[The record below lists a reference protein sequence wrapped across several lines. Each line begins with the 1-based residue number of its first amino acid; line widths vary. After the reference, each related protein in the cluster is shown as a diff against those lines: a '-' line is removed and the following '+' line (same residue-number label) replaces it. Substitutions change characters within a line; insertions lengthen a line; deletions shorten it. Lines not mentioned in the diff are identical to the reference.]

1 MTGGTTKSVLR
12 ALAGA
17 AVCLTLVAAPAV
29 GIAQA
34 APVPTTAAPAAS
46 GPFTGGFLDSEHGE
60 YLGLG
65 QQYVLPTVTA
75 NGTDA
80 DFTMS
85 NGTDSFR
92 IQFLPPAG
100 TARLVPGTYENVERI
115 GTSSAG
121 AHIDLGGDGRGCN
134 ALSGRVIV
142 DDASYDASGHPL
154 DFSARFEIRC
164 AANSVGLTYPGLFG
178 FVSYNSTAQERTRT
192 ISANQLQLEGSPS
205 LTVQQSLTIANNG
218 PAVDTPTG
226 FAISGTDASYFSVV
240 KTTCTTALPAGS
252 SCTVTVS
259 YTEAVINQTATAV
272 LSFTDELAST
282 GPPNAP
288 LGVGTGRRILLNG
301 LPGLA
306 TIAGVVTG
314 PDGAGVANVCVDP
327 IDPET
332 AALNGQIGHTGADGS
347 YVTNALQP
355 GTYYLY
361 FYAGISCNGGS
372 LSPYAP
378 QIYGSTT
385 DASGAKAVVVV
396 GGQETTVNVRLV
408 VGGSITGRVTTAA
421 GTPIEDALVTPTGVG
436 DMPYIG
442 GTEVTDA
449 NGVFA
454 LPSLETGSYSVKY
467 VYWPTFTIEQWQW
480 FNGAILQTNATPVH
494 VTAGQT
500 TGSIN
505 AVFPSTAGCIGGC
518 IGSGGTGGGGTGG
531 GGTGGGGSSG
541 ATTGGAGGTAP
552 AAVIGRFAGA
562 DRYATAVAVSQAEFP
577 TARSAGGVVLARGD
591 GYADA
596 LVAAPLAKV
605 EHAPLL
611 LTTGATLP
619 SSTAA
624 ELKRVLPSGG
634 KVFLLGG
641 PAAIPDSV
649 ATELTN
655 LGYQV
660 DRTGGADRYATAVAV
675 ADAVGDPSEVLL
687 ATGNDFPDALAAGPA
702 AAHVG
707 GVVLLTDSGQLSPE
721 TAAYLSAHAKTVY
734 AVGGLAAESDVK
746 ALALVGADRYG
757 TAAMVA
763 TTFFTATTSAGIATG
778 LAFPDALSGG
788 ALLANIDAPLLLA
801 APTSLPGPTSVF
813 LTNSKATIDAV
824 DLMGG
829 LTALSAGVASAVTSA
844 LQ

>member
-1 MTGGTTKSVLR
+1 MRGHAVHSGTR
-12 ALAGA
+12 PEA
-17 AVCLTLVAAPAV
+17 ATAPAV
-29 GIAQA
+29 
-34 APVPTTAAPAAS
+34 S
-46 GPFTGGFLDSEHGE
+46 GPFTGGFLDSEDGE

-65 QQYVLPTVTA
+65 QQYVLPTVTP

-92 IQFLPPAG
+92 VQFLPPAG
-100 TARLVPGTYENVERI
+100 TSRLVPGTYENVERI

-134 ALSGRVIV
+134 ALSGRFIV
-142 DDASYDASGHPL
+142 DDASYDAAGHPL
-154 DFSARFEIRC
+154 AFSARFEIRC
-164 AANSVGLTYPGLFG
+164 AANSVGLSYPGVFG
-178 FVSYNSTAQERTRT
+178 VVSYNSTAPERTRT
-192 ISANQLQLEGSPS
+192 ISANQLQLEGSPG
-205 LTVQQSLTIANNG
+205 LTVQQTLTVTNNG
-218 PAVDTPTG
+218 SAVDTPTG

-240 KTTCTTALPAGS
+240 NTTCATALPAGS

-272 LSFTDELAST
+272 LSFTDELAPI

-288 LGVGTGRRILLNG
+288 LGVGTGRRILLSG
-301 LPGLA
+301 LPGSA
-306 TIAGVVTG
+306 TIDGVVTG
-314 PDGAGVANVCVDP
+314 PDGAGVPDVCVDL
-327 IDPET
+327 IDPKT
-332 AALNGQIGHTGADGS
+332 AALNGPIGHTGADGS

-361 FYAGISCNGGS
+361 FYAGSSCNGGP

-396 GGQETTVNVRLV
+396 GGQQTTVNVRLV
-408 VGGSITGRVTTAA
+408 VGGSITGRVTNAV

-436 DMPYIG
+436 DMPYID

-449 NGVFA
+449 NGDFV

-467 VYWPTFTIEQWQW
+467 VYWPTFTTEQWQW
-480 FNGAILQTNATPVH
+480 FNGAVLQANATPVQ
-494 VTAGQT
+494 VAAGQVA
-500 TGSIN
+500 GGMN

-518 IGSGGTGGGGTGG
+518 VGTSNTGSGGTGSGATGSGGTGSG
-531 GGTGGGGSSG
+531 GSG
-541 ATTGGAGGTAP
+541 ATTDGGTTP
-552 AAVIGRFAGA
+552 VAVVDRFAGA
-562 DRYATAVAVSQAEFP
+562 DRYATAIAVSQAEFP
-577 TARSAGGVVLARGD
+577 TADSAGGVVLARGD

-596 LVAAPLAKV
+596 LVAAPLAKA

-624 ELKRVLPSGG
+624 ELKRVLPAGG
-634 KVFLLGG
+634 TVFLLGG
-641 PAAIPDSV
+641 SAAIPDSV
-649 ATELTN
+649 ATELTD

-660 DRTGGADRYATAVAV
+660 HRTGGADRYATAVAV

-687 ATGNDFPDALAAGPA
+687 AVGNDFADALAAGPA
-702 AAHVG
+702 AAHIG
-707 GVVLLTDSGQLSPE
+707 GVVLLTDGGQLPTA
-721 TAAYLSAHAKTVY
+721 TAAYLGAHGKTVY

-746 ALALVGADRYG
+746 AIALVGADRYA

-778 LAFPDALSGG
+778 VAFPDALSGG

-801 APTSLPGPTSVF
+801 APTSLPGATSAF
-813 LTNSKATIDAV
+813 LASSKATIGAV

-829 LTALSAGVASAVTSA
+829 LTALSAQVASAATSA

>member
-1 MTGGTTKSVLR
+1 MKSALR
-12 ALAGA
+12 VVA
-17 AVCLTLVAAPAV
+17 AAAACLTLVAAPAV
-29 GIAQA
+29 GIAA
-34 APVPTTAAPAAS
+34 AVPAPAIVAPAAS
-46 GPFTGGFLDSEHGE
+46 GPFTGGFIDSEHGE
-60 YLGLG
+60 FLGLG
-65 QQYVLPTVTA
+65 QQYVLPTVTP

-80 DFTMS
+80 DFTMA
-85 NGTDSFR
+85 NATDSFR
-92 IQFLPPAG
+92 VQFLPPAG
-100 TARLVPGTYENVERI
+100 TSRLVPGTYENVVGI

-121 AHIDLGGDGRGCN
+121 AHILLTGDFRGCT
-134 ALSGRVIV
+134 ALSGRFIV
-142 DDASYDASGHPL
+142 DEASYDVAGHPL
-154 DFSARFEIRC
+154 VFSARFEIRC
-164 AANSVGLTYPGLFG
+164 AANSVGLVYPGVFG
-178 FVSYNSTAQERTRT
+178 FVSYNSTAPERTRT
-192 ISANQLQLEGSPS
+192 ISANQLQFQGSPG
-205 LTVQQSLTIANNG
+205 LTVQQTLTITNNG

-226 FAISGTDASYFSVV
+226 FAVSGTDASYFSVV
-240 KTTCTTALPAGS
+240 KTTCTTALSAGA
-252 SCTVTVS
+252 SCTVTAS

-272 LSFTDELAST
+272 LTFTDELAPI

-288 LGVGTGRRILLNG
+288 LGVGTGRRILMTG

-314 PDGAGVANVCVDP
+314 PDGVGVPNVCVDM
-327 IDPET
+327 IDPKT
-332 AALNGQIGHTGADGS
+332 AALNGSIGHTGADGS
-347 YVTNALQP
+347 YVTNAMQP

-385 DASGAKAVVVV
+385 DASGAKPVVVV
-396 GGQETTVNVRLV
+396 GGQQTTVNVRLV
-408 VGGSITGRVTTAA
+408 VGGWITGRVTTAA

-442 GTEVTDA
+442 GTQVTDA
-449 NGVFA
+449 NGVFV
-454 LPSLETGSYSVKY
+454 LPSLEAGSYSVKY
-467 VYWPTFTIEQWQW
+467 VYWPTFTIQQWQW
-480 FNGAILQTNATPVH
+480 FSGATLQADATPVQ

-505 AVFPSTAGCIGGC
+505 AVFPSTTSCIGGC

-531 GGTGGGGSSG
+531 GGTGGGGAGGGSSG

-552 AAVIGRFAGA
+552 AVVVGRFAGA
-562 DRYATAVAVSQAEFP
+562 DRYATAIAVSQAEFP
-577 TARSAGGVVLARGD
+577 TAGSAGGVVLARGD

-596 LVAAPLAKV
+596 LVAAPLAKAQR
-605 EHAPLL
+605 APLL

-619 SSTAA
+619 TSTAA
-624 ELKRVLPSGG
+624 ELKRVLPAGG
-634 KVFLLGG
+634 TVFLLGG

-649 ATELTN
+649 ATELAN

-660 DRTGGADRYATAVAV
+660 RRAGGADRYATAVAV

-687 ATGNDFPDALAAGPA
+687 AVGNDFPDALAAGPA

-707 GVVLLTDSGQLSPE
+707 GVVLLTDGGQLPKE
-721 TAAYLSAHAKTVY
+721 TAAYLAAHGKTVY
-734 AVGGLAAESDVK
+734 AVGGLAAASDVK
-746 ALALVGADRYG
+746 AVALVGADRYA
-757 TAAMVA
+757 TAAMIA
-763 TTFFTATTSAGIATG
+763 TRFFTATTSAGIATG

-801 APTSLPGPTSVF
+801 TPTSLPGATSVF
-813 LTNSKATIDAV
+813 LTSSKATIDAV

-829 LTALSAGVASAVTSA
+829 LTALSAGVAAAATSA